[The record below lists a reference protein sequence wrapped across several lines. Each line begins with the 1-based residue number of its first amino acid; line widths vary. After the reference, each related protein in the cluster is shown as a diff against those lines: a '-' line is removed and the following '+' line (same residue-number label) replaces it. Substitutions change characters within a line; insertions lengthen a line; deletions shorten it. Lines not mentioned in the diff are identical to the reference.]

1 MEILLETLTLPGA
14 ALGPQNPLPRFRD
27 PQHDRAPASDGTL
40 TDEQLAGFGKHTGAR
55 LLPYCA
61 QDRFSFDKPM
71 RDYPVIRMEN
81 DRLRALFLPGFGGR
95 LWSLYD
101 KKLGRELLFRNPV
114 IQPANL
120 ALRCAWMSGGIEW
133 NVGQLGHAYSTCD
146 DVFFARCT
154 GPDGRPFLRMYDYLR
169 TTGLVWQVDFHFPE
183 EDSAFLAAHVRVINP
198 TDRVAPLYWWTNIA
212 VPETGAR
219 VLSGCGDVIYINP
232 NTLTKEGAV
241 HGYGAARM
249 PHLPPLGNADVSY
262 PENFPYSNE
271 YFFQNPPTDP
281 APWEASLYRDG
292 FAFVERSTQP
302 LRIRKMFCW
311 GMHKGGRNWQDHL
324 ALPGQG
330 AYMEI
335 QAGLSP
341 TQCHG
346 ADMTPG
352 AVLRFTQ
359 CFGSM
364 ELDPALWSEP
374 DWDAAV
380 RCAGEEAEQ
389 VLPAARLAEWDQA
402 FTALEDA
409 PQAELL
415 HAGHG
420 WGALEQRRRARM
432 GEPPLPGWPEDGTHT
447 VFSPEEQ
454 PWAELLADNRMTPL
468 EPGQLPVSWM
478 TDPAWR
484 PLLTDAYRTDPSNA
498 AVAAALGVLEY
509 ENENWDEAAAIWR
522 ENWNMQPTAI
532 VCRCLAQNS
541 LRKGK
546 EPQARELMRQAMALQ
561 GDAPHPAL
569 AAEYLTMLQAQ
580 SRWQELWDAFSA
592 LPKAVQQDERVT
604 ILAATAAGHLQN
616 DEFLDRV
623 FAHKFAVIRE
633 GETQLTDVWF
643 AAMARR
649 KAAAEGRDDLAAVEQ
664 EVRATMAPPDTID
677 FRLTGR

>member
-1 MEILLETLTLPGA
+1 MEIALETLTLPGA

-40 TDEQLAGFGKHTGAR
+40 TAEQLEGFGKYNGAR

-61 QDRFSFDKPM
+61 QDRFTFVKPL
-71 RDYPVIRMEN
+71 RDYPAIRMEN
-81 DRLRALFLPGFGGR
+81 RRLRALFLPGFGGR

-146 DVFFARCT
+146 DVFFARCAD
-154 GPDGRPFLRMYDYLR
+154 PEGRPFLRLYDYLR
-169 TTGLVWQVDFHFPE
+169 TTGLVWQVDFHFPD

-198 TDRVAPLYWWTNIA
+198 TPRTAPLYWWTNTA
-212 VPETGAR
+212 VPETDAR
-219 VLSGCGDVIYINP
+219 ILSGCGEVIYINP
-232 NTLTKEGAV
+232 NTLTKEGTV

-249 PHLPPLGNADVSY
+249 PHLPPLGQADVSY
-262 PENFPYSNE
+262 PASFPYSNE
-271 YFFQNPPTDP
+271 YFFQNPPSDP
-281 APWEASLYRDG
+281 APWEAALYPDG

-330 AYMEI
+330 AYVEI

-346 ADMTPG
+346 ADMAPG

-364 ELDPALWSEP
+364 ELDPALWKER
-374 DWDAAV
+374 DWDKAA
-380 RCAGEEAEQ
+380 CLAGEGAEQ
-389 VLPAARLAEWDQA
+389 ALPAARLARLDA
-402 FTALEDA
+402 VYTSLEDA
-409 PQAELL
+409 PQTELL
-415 HAGHG
+415 HRGHG

-432 GEPPLPGWPEDGTHT
+432 GEPALPGWPEDGTEAAY
-447 VFSPEEQ
+447 SPEEQ
-454 PWAELLADNRMTPL
+454 PWVQLLEEGRMEPL
-468 EPGQLPVSWM
+468 APGQLPLSWM

-484 PLLTDAYRTDPSNA
+484 PLLADAHQTDPSNP
-498 AVAAALGVLEY
+498 AVAAAFGVLEY
-509 ENENWDEAAAIWR
+509 ENENWEEGAAVWR
-522 ENWNMQPTAI
+522 ENWNTRPTAI

-541 LRKGK
+541 LRRGR
-546 EPQARELMRQAMALQ
+546 EPQARELMRQAMSLQ
-561 GDAPHPAL
+561 GGAPHPAL

-592 LPKAVQQDERVT
+592 LPEAVQQDERVM
-604 ILAATAAGHLQN
+604 ILSATAAGHLEQ

-623 FAHKFAVIRE
+623 FAHPFAVIRE

-643 AAMARR
+643 ATMARR
-649 KAAAEGRDDLAAVEQ
+649 KAAAEGREDLDAVER